1 MNNQRILVVDDE
13 EKMRQVLEIMLKQM
27 GLDVVTA
34 ENGKDALEKFHIE
47 DIDLIISDLKM
58 PLMGGVELLGAL
70 RSNGFSV
77 PIIIM
82 TAYGTIDSAVEAMKL
97 GASNYIVRPFD
108 VDVLEIAIN
117 KIFNERRLLSQND
130 FLQKEV
136 NKGWGE
142 FIGNSFAIQ
151 KIYQQIKQVA
161 PNKTTALVTGE
172 TGTGKELVAR
182 AIHQQSP
189 RAKNIFVPINC
200 AAIPSEIIES
210 ELFGYDKGAFSGAI
224 ANRIGKFEL
233 ADGGT
238 IFLDELVEMPIGLQA
253 KLLRVLQENVVQRL
267 GSNREIKIDVRVI
280 AATNRDPLEAIREGK
295 LREDLYYR
303 LNVFNIHLP
312 PLRERK
318 EDIPLLAE
326 EIIKKYGKQFTF
338 AQDAMDALVS
348 YDWPGNVREL
358 SNVVER
364 STVIS
369 ESNVVHSKDLS
380 LDVKH
385 SQKDALDLSIKYS
398 TLNLAMATAEL
409 ERDLIKQALQEVNG
423 NKTKAAKLLDISERT
438 FWYKLKKLGME
449 K

>member
-1 MNNQRILVVDDE
+1 
-13 EKMRQVLEIMLKQM
+13 
-27 GLDVVTA
+27 
-34 ENGKDALEKFHIE
+34 
-47 DIDLIISDLKM
+47 M